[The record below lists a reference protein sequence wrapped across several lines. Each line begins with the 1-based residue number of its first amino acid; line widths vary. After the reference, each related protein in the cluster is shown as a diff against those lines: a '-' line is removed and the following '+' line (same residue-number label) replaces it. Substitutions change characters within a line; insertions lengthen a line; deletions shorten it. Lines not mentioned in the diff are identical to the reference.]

1 MMFGLEENKTQVLTD
16 TVNQVL
22 GTVFEEEK
30 PAVKECYR
38 VGAAKP
44 GATRPVRICF
54 NSSGSVALLLQNAKK
69 LKQTTTFKTIYL
81 SPDRSPDERTARKEL
96 VESLRAKIKEE
107 PEFYHF
113 IKDGKICKTD
123 RKVKAV
129 QPALSASSGGGRG
142 KSNGRCPI
150 NQFKSEARLSQNN

>member
-1 MMFGLEENKTQVLTD
+1 MFGLEENKTQVLTD

-69 LKQTTTFKTIYL
+69 LKQTTTFKTVYL
-81 SPDRSPDERTARKEL
+81 SSDQSPGERTASRDL
-96 VESLRAKIKEE
+96 VENLRAEIKEE
-107 PEFYHF
+107 PEIYNF
-113 IKDGKICKTD
+113 IKGGRICKAD
-123 RKVKAV
+123 KKVEAV
-129 QPALSASSGGGRG
+129 QPSLSASSGG
-142 KSNGRCPI
+142 
-150 NQFKSEARLSQNN
+150 